1 MELILA
7 SASPRRKELLSRIT
21 SHFRVEVPSA
31 SEVLPSSILPQQAV
45 ELLALQK
52 AQEIFS
58 RYNNCAVI
66 GADTVVALGDEIF
79 GKPQDETHA
88 IQILKALSGK
98 SHTVYTGVAVLY
110 SNVHDIFSV
119 VTEVEFYPLT
129 MEEISW
135 YISTGEPLDKA
146 GAYGIQGF
154 GSLFVKS
161 IQGDFFNVM
170 GLPIAQLWRVLSQ
183 NGILCKNK
191 S

>member
-21 SHFRVEVPSA
+21 SHFRVEVPST
-31 SEVLPSSILPQQAV
+31 SEVLPGRILPQQAV

-52 AQEIFS
+52 AQEVFG
-58 RYNNCAVI
+58 RYNNCAVV
-66 GADTVVALGDEIF
+66 GADTVVALEDEIF
-79 GKPQDETHA
+79 GKPRDEVQAT
-88 IQILKALSGK
+88 QMLKALSGK
-98 SHTVYTGVAVLY
+98 SHTVYTGVAVL
-110 SNVHDIFSV
+110 SPSVRDIFSV

-129 MEEISW
+129 IEEISW

-146 GAYGIQGF
+146 GAYGIQGL
-154 GSLFVKS
+154 GSLFVQS
-161 IQGDFFNVM
+161 VQGDFFNVM
-170 GLPIAQLWRVLSQ
+170 GLPIARLWRVLSQ